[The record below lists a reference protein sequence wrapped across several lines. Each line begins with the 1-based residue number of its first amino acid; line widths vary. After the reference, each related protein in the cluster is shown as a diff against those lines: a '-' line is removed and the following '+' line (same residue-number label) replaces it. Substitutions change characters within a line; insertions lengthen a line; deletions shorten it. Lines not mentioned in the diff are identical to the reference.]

1 MRTTILTTA
10 IALAL
15 LLSACTPALANSWGL
30 PGGLLEL
37 FEHDVACLDYAV
49 IVRDQDTARNRPTG
63 FAVFV
68 MSSRYHQEL
77 FLASEIGGWVI
88 EVKNTTAV
96 YQTRDENRDLAIE
109 KTGEEAF
116 TLSCGRERFLFRWQ
130 GDGHWWLEEAT
141 VYQRGAACAFVR
153 HVDGYL
159 ATDSAGE
166 AVWHTPVM
174 LLEEFNITLFPRN
187 VGQVTAINAAQ
198 SLLPSADVF
207 DKQKTLSGV
216 GEDML
221 APVYAAPGI
230 NAFYAYVETKANGKA
245 ARGFVPLAALIV
257 EPVAP

>member
-1 MRTTILTTA
+1 MRKTILTTA

-15 LLSACTPALANSWGL
+15 LLSDCTPALANSWGL
-30 PGGLLEL
+30 PGGLLEM
-37 FEHDVACLDYAV
+37 FEHDEAYLDYTVGA
-49 IVRDQDTARNRPTG
+49 RDQDTARSRPTG

-77 FLASEIGGWVI
+77 FLASEIGGRWVI

-96 YQTRDENRDLAIE
+96 YQTRDENRDHAIE

-116 TLSCGRERFLFRWQ
+116 TLSYGRERFLFRWQ

-159 ATDSAGE
+159 ATDSTGE

-174 LLEEFNITLFPRN
+174 LLEDFNITLFPRS
-187 VGQVTAINAAQ
+187 V
-198 SLLPSADVF
+198 
-207 DKQKTLSGV
+207 
-216 GEDML
+216 
-221 APVYAAPGI
+221 
-230 NAFYAYVETKANGKA
+230 
-245 ARGFVPLAALIV
+245 
-257 EPVAP
+257 